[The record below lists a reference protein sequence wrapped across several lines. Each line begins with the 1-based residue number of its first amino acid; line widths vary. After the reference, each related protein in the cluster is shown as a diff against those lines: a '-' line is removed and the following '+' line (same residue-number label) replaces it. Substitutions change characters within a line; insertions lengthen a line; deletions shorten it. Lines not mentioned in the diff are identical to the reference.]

1 MPRLAASRGLFWL
14 LAAMVLAL
22 PLTATGCMCAAEPAA
37 EPAPADAPAE
47 PEVDQTEES
56 AWTKQTS
63 GISEQLNDVFFINEN
78 IGWAVGD
85 DVDSAPY
92 GESNVL
98 KTTDGGATWEAHG
111 TGSLRRIEA
120 VHFIDESTGYC
131 VAWASQVFK
140 STDGG
145 ESWEQLEH
153 DFASMSDHFYDVFFI
168 DENTGWA
175 VGGFEMVMF
184 TADGGETW
192 VLQEVELDSDYDV
205 FPAGIHFI
213 DENTGWVVGAFGILA
228 TTDGGGTWAQ
238 QDDRGH
244 KGIEFVNGQ
253 RGWAVGDAGLITSTV
268 DGGRTW
274 VEERPAEAGGSGLRA
289 VRFVDA
295 ETGGGVGDGGLIL
308 RY

>member
-1 MPRLAASRGLFWL
+1 
-14 LAAMVLAL
+14 
-22 PLTATGCMCAAEPAA
+22 
-37 EPAPADAPAE
+37 
-47 PEVDQTEES
+47 
-56 AWTKQTS
+56 
-63 GISEQLNDVFFINEN
+63 
-78 IGWAVGD
+78 
-85 DVDSAPY
+85 
-92 GESNVL
+92 
-98 KTTDGGATWEAHG
+98 
-111 TGSLRRIEA
+111 
-120 VHFIDESTGYC
+120 
-131 VAWASQVFK
+131 
-140 STDGG
+140 
-145 ESWEQLEH
+145 
-153 DFASMSDHFYDVFFI
+153 
-168 DENTGWA
+168 
-175 VGGFEMVMF
+175 MVMF
-184 TADGGETW
+184 TADGGVTW

-238 QDDRGH
+238 QDDRGY

-295 ETGGGVGDGGLIL
+295 ETGWAVGDGGLIL

>member
-63 GISEQLNDVFFINEN
+63 GISEQLNDVFFINENIGWAVGGDNDGLVLATTDGGVTWTQQVSREAGTLHGVFFINEN

-175 VGGFEMVMF
+175 VGLR
-184 TADGGETW
+184 DGHVHSRRRCDLG
-192 VLQEVELDSDYDV
+192 
-205 FPAGIHFI
+205 PAG
-213 DENTGWVVGAFGILA
+213 GRVG
-228 TTDGGGTWAQ
+228 
-238 QDDRGH
+238 
-244 KGIEFVNGQ
+244 
-253 RGWAVGDAGLITSTV
+253 
-268 DGGRTW
+268 
-274 VEERPAEAGGSGLRA
+274 
-289 VRFVDA
+289 
-295 ETGGGVGDGGLIL
+295 
-308 RY
+308 